1 MSKGWIAN
9 GNNKDFA
16 FKNGLKIANRINK
29 TIEKEIAK
37 NSNFKNSLLKLTEVV
52 SSWFLI

>member
-16 FKNGLKIANRINK
+16 FKIGLKIANRINK